1 MKLPSNLANLSTLI
15 LISLLGLTSCGDII
29 SDLKINPDGSGSLE
43 TTFDVGDL
51 MGMAKGF
58 QGMGTDSTGFTDDSM
73 PVTTMVIP
81 DTTAKDPMKLLIEK
95 FTDTAYDRNV
105 DTLMSILTIMPDSV
119 KSKQTNLDLAKK
131 LSLRLVSPAKS
142 ANLKIGIVANFDNSK
157 QLKEIM
163 EYMES
168 LNDKPEMMA
177 SAGPMGFQTK
187 SFLLFDA
194 DMKSGLINVSPIDYS
209 AVSSQFGMSEDSTS
223 SSENLGMLQM
233 MFGNSKIKS
242 VIRVPGEVL
251 SCSNPNAVLTKD
263 NKVLLEYNFMDVINK
278 GSIEGFTIHFQPGK
292 S

>member
-1 MKLPSNLANLSTLI
+1 MKLLSKLASLSALI
-15 LISLLGLTSCGDII
+15 LISLLSLTSCGDII

-51 MGMAKGF
+51 MSMAKGF
-58 QGMGTDSTGFTDDSM
+58 QGMGTDSTGSTDDTM
-73 PVTTMVIP
+73 AVTTIVEP
-81 DTTAKDPMKLLIEK
+81 DTAAKDPMKLLIEK
-95 FTDTAYDRNV
+95 VTDPAYDRDV
-105 DTLMSILTIMPDSV
+105 DTLMSILSIMPDSV
-119 KSKQTNLDLAKK
+119 KSKQTNLDLANK

-194 DMKSGLINVSPIDYS
+194 DMKSGQINVSPIDYGSVS
-209 AVSSQFGMSEDSTS
+209 AQFGMSQDSTS
-223 SSENLGMLQM
+223 SSENIGMLQM

-242 VIRVPGEVL
+242 VIQVPGEVL
-251 SCSNPNAVLTKD
+251 SCSNPDAILTKD

-278 GSIEGFTIHFQPGK
+278 GSIEGFTIHFQPRK
-292 S
+292 

>member
-1 MKLPSNLANLSTLI
+1 MKLLSKLASLSALI
-15 LISLLGLTSCGDII
+15 LISLLSLTSCGDII

-51 MGMAKGF
+51 MSMAKGF
-58 QGMGTDSTGFTDDSM
+58 QGMGTDSTGSTDDTM
-73 PVTTMVIP
+73 AVTTIVEP
-81 DTTAKDPMKLLIEK
+81 DTAAKDPMKLLIEK
-95 FTDTAYDRNV
+95 VTDPAYDRDV
-105 DTLMSILTIMPDSV
+105 DTLMSILSIMPDSV
-119 KSKQTNLDLAKK
+119 KSKQTNLDLANK

-194 DMKSGLINVSPIDYS
+194 DMKSGQINLSPIDYGSVS
-209 AVSSQFGMSEDSTS
+209 AQFGMSQDSTS
-223 SSENLGMLQM
+223 SSENIGMLQM

-242 VIRVPGEVL
+242 VIQVPGEVL
-251 SCSNPNAVLTKD
+251 SCSNPDAILTKD

-278 GSIEGFTIHFQPGK
+278 GSIEGFTIHFQPRK
-292 S
+292 